1 MKVLATEIK
10 CAVVSGF
17 VLFAFASQ
25 GFAVLRPLF
34 PIKPAAP
41 VNGEY
46 IVVGD
51 ELVLRPAKKVAC
63 IPRAGNPSH

>member
-1 MKVLATEIK
+1 MKPAVITQLK
-10 CAVVSGF
+10 CVVVFGF

-34 PIKPAAP
+34 PAKPAAP
-41 VNGEY
+41 VGSEY

-51 ELVLRPAKKVAC
+51 ELVLRTAKKASAHH
-63 IPRAGNPSH
+63 RDQAR

>member
-1 MKVLATEIK
+1 MKPAIITQLK

-17 VLFAFASQ
+17 VLFAFASE

-41 VNGEY
+41 TNGEV
-46 IVVGD
+46 IVIGD
-51 ELVLRPAKKVAC
+51 ELVLRTAKK
-63 IPRAGNPSH
+63 PPLRHPG

>member
-1 MKVLATEIK
+1 MKP
-10 CAVVSGF
+10 AVITQLKGAVMCGF

-25 GFAVLRPLF
+25 GFAVLRPPF

-46 IVVGD
+46 IVMGD
-51 ELVLRPAKKVAC
+51 ELALRPAKKAPAHHRNQ
-63 IPRAGNPSH
+63 PR